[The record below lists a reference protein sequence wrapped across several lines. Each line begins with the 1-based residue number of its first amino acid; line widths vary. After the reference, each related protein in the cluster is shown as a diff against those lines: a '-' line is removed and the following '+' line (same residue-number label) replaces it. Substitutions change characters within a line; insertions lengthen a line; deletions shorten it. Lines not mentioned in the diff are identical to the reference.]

1 MPANNGIPELK
12 VTGPVRG
19 LVPAAF
25 ALAALCFFLSF
36 GELRYYGLRV
46 AGMTGMD
53 LVLGHP
59 PRPDPEGIAEVH
71 KLGQVQDLALA
82 VLDHWSGHEAVQ
94 QAKKELKGIVGPQAA
109 EQVRELLM
117 DDVPHV
123 DDIPDR
129 SGLWA
134 AVALIISLTGVMI
147 SFLRLRA
154 EAVIWPILSAVG
166 ITSMLFLQQN
176 LQLPFREA
184 SERVQSAGPGLLA
197 QVLGLDAAPGPGF
210 MIAVGALAAAGVLAF
225 LRIRDRSLFSAR
237 R

>member
-1 MPANNGIPELK
+1 M
-12 VTGPVRG
+12 
-19 LVPAAF
+19 
-25 ALAALCFFLSF
+25 
-36 GELRYYGLRV
+36 
-46 AGMTGMD
+46 
-53 LVLGHP
+53 
-59 PRPDPEGIAEVH
+59 
-71 KLGQVQDLALA
+71 A

-166 ITSMLFLQQN
+166 ITSLLFLQQN